1 MKNNLRL
8 AGIFACLAAVMVWL
22 ATGATPARPPA
33 TLKVGDPAPKL
44 QVAKWIQGDP
54 VKEFEKGK
62 VYIVEFWAT
71 WCGPCKATI
80 PHLND
85 LHKKYKDKGVVVI
98 GQSIGEEDNNDVP
111 KYVKQMGDKMTY
123 RVAVDSEDGKMSQAW
138 MAAAGQSSIP
148 TAFIVSKTGEI
159 AWIGLASQLNEKLI
173 DEVLAENFDV
183 KKAAA
188 DHARKQDNKDKLD
201 AAFGKFQEAA
211 TAQQWDKAEGFLQEM
226 EQAIDDPTNRLEIEM
241 VRLRMNLKRGEM
253 AAVETVA
260 KRLADKQPENASFH
274 SSIAWTLVTQAADS
288 KALID
293 IAEKSATR
301 ANEIAKGKDADVLDT
316 LARVQFVKG
325 EKDAAI
331 ATEQKAIEVAED
343 ATAKANYQK
352 VLDSYKA
359 GKLPA
364 E

>member
-1 MKNNLRL
+1 
-8 AGIFACLAAVMVWL
+8 
-22 ATGATPARPPA
+22 
-33 TLKVGDPAPKL
+33 VGDRAPKL
-44 QVAKWIQGDP
+44 QVGKWIQGDP

-80 PHLND
+80 PHLNE
-85 LHKKYKDKGVVVI
+85 LQKKYKDKGVIVI
-98 GQSIGEEDNNDVP
+98 GQSIGEEDDNDVP

-123 RVAVDSEDGKMSQAW
+123 RVAIDDKNGSPNGKMSETW
-138 MAAAGQSSIP
+138 MAAAGQTGIP
-148 TAFIVSKTGEI
+148 TAFIVSKNGEI

-173 DEVLAENFDV
+173 DDVLAEGFDV

-188 DHARKQDNKDKLD
+188 EHARKQEQKDKLD
-201 AAFGKFQEAA
+201 VAFGKFQEAA

-226 EQAIDDPTNRLEIEM
+226 EQALDDPGNRLEIEM
-241 VRLRMNLKRGEM
+241 VRLRMNLKKGDM
-253 AAVETVA
+253 AAVETVS

-274 SSIAWTLVTQAADS
+274 SSVAWTLVTQAAQS
-288 KALID
+288 KAVVE
-293 IAEKSATR
+293 IAEKSALR

-325 EKDAAI
+325 EKEAAI
-331 ATEQKAIEVAED
+331 ATEQKAVELAED

-359 GKLPA
+359 GKIPA